1 MAKRIKRN
9 TRSKIVTAA
18 WELFY
23 RQGYEDTTV
32 EEIVEASG
40 TSRGSFYHYFDGKDA
55 LLSTLSSLFDDK
67 YESLMETLDMTDNAF
82 TILMYLNRE
91 LFGMIERTVSVDLL
105 TQMYATQLIT
115 KGEKHLLDRDRS
127 YFKILRQVVRTGQE
141 RGELT
146 QDLPAGDIVK
156 AYALCERALL
166 YDWCICGGEYSLTEY
181 AVKMMP
187 RLLGYI
193 RADSAAN
200 ENDGKET
207 L

>member
-67 YESLMETLDMTDNAF
+67 YESLMETLDMTDNTF

-166 YDWCICGGEYSLTEY
+166 YDWCICGG
-181 AVKMMP
+181 
-187 RLLGYI
+187 
-193 RADSAAN
+193 
-200 ENDGKET
+200 
-207 L
+207 

>member
-187 RLLGYI
+187 RLLGYM
-193 RADSAAN
+193 RADSVVN
-200 ENDGKET
+200 ENTGDET